1 MKGNSFWDNLPVLV
15 TGITGFVGS
24 TLAKRLVEV
33 GAYVIGFAP
42 LPASDSYFFRL
53 GLDKKTTLIEGSVE
67 DISRLE
73 RILKEHSTRVVFHLA
88 AQAIV
93 GEAYR
98 LPLATFATNI
108 GGTWN
113 LLEAARANSGIQAI
127 VVTSTDKV
135 YGAST
140 PLPFREDLP
149 LNPRYPYEVSM
160 ACADLLA
167 RSYFCTYGLPVAV
180 ARFANL
186 YGPGDLN
193 FSRIIPDTI
202 RRVLEGMAPVIR
214 SGGTP
219 ARDYLYIE
227 DAVNLYLLLAERIDQ
242 TRGEVFNAG
251 NGQPISVLELVKTI
265 LQLAGRPDLKPEVL
279 GVGSPAGE
287 IDRTWLD
294 ATKAR
299 RLLGWRPRVP
309 LEEGLRRTLAWYQ
322 ESLSGGE

>member
-1 MKGNSFWDNLPVLV
+1 MRARLFWDDLPVLI
-15 TGITGFVGS
+15 TGVTGFVGS

-33 GAYVIGFAP
+33 GARVIGLAP
-42 LPASDSYFFRL
+42 SPASDSYFFRL
-53 GLDKKTTLIEGSVE
+53 GLDKKTTFIEGSVE
-67 DISRLE
+67 DLPRLG
-73 RILKEHSTRVVFHLA
+73 RILKEHSARVVFHLA

-113 LLEAARANSGIQAI
+113 LLEAARANPGIQAV

-140 PLPFREDLP
+140 QLPFREDLA

-160 ACADLLA
+160 ACADLMA
-167 RSYFCTYGLPVAV
+167 RSYFCTYGLPVVV

-186 YGPGDLN
+186 YGPGDFN

-202 RRVLEGMAPVIR
+202 RRILEDKAPVIR

-242 TRGEVFNAG
+242 TKGEVFNAG
-251 NGQPISVLELVKTI
+251 NSRPINVLELVKAI

-279 GVGSPAGE
+279 GIGSPVGE
-287 IDRTWLD
+287 IARTWLD
-294 ATKAR
+294 ASKAR
-299 RLLGWRPRVP
+299 RLLGWKPRVS
-309 LEEGLRRTLAWYQ
+309 LEKGLQETFRWYS
-322 ESLSGGE
+322 ERAAR